1 MRGGS
6 VRVGGCGVRQTM
18 YKSQVAI
25 KVRISN
31 KGAGKKSFLGILF
44 ARSVNI
50 YKIMPQSI
58 FEHMTLYLNIKINV
72 RLMTMI

>member
-6 VRVGGCGVRQTM
+6 VRGGGCGVRQTK
-18 YKSQVAI
+18 YKSQDAL

-31 KGAGKKSFLGILF
+31 KGAEKRSFLGILF

-58 FEHMTLYLNIKINV
+58 FEQMTLYFNIKINV
-72 RLMTMI
+72 RLMPMI